1 MTTKTLRYPKVVAM
15 IILMIATITSPIIIS
30 QENGN
35 PYWYEVKRY
44 NYTLVRILE
53 DYIKVF
59 PELIPKPKYNTI
71 AYLITYKPIIENSS
85 LKVKR
90 VTNIPIWIYQLW
102 DYGAV
107 PKTKIIVD
115 NLVAKG
121 FLEPGV
127 IITMCGGITRGN
139 IKWIIFTIQSS
150 RHVALNELYHVVIIA
165 AWNKEGKITSTEIRI
180 EEVYNTTLYRGRNL
194 IISLANLSKVTYI
207 EAELYIQ
214 YKNKKLNTITIEKQV
229 NTTLSI
235 LRELIKAIIEG
246 NEKSYEELMD
256 KYIDSL
262 SKTISTSTKV
272 IGSQIDYKI
281 IKDIIIKVI
290 KHEDLYQLLRSIR
303 KEIKAVTTATE
314 ITETSS
320 PLITTTNK
328 NYQATTITKTSGST
342 NTVSTREGAIDNTIL
357 LLALPIV
364 VLIPVITCIL
374 FKRRKTGK

>member
-1 MTTKTLRYPKVVAM
+1 MITKTLKNLKAM
-15 IILMIATITSPIIIS
+15 IIITLLIATITSPIVIS
-30 QENGN
+30 QEDSN

-44 NYTLVRILE
+44 NYTLVKILE

-59 PELIPKPKYNTI
+59 PELAPKPKFNTI
-71 AYLITYKPIIENSS
+71 AYLITYKPIIENKSS
-85 LKVKR
+85 KVKR
-90 VTNIPIWIYQLW
+90 ITNIPIWIYQLW

-107 PKTKIIVD
+107 PKTKIITD

-127 IITMCGGITRGN
+127 IITMCGGITREN
-139 IKWIIFTIQSS
+139 AKWIIFTIQSS
-150 RHVALNELYHVVIIA
+150 RHAALNELYHVVIIA
-165 AWNKEGKITSTEIRI
+165 VWNEEGEITSTEIRV
-180 EEVYNTTLYRGRNL
+180 EEVYNTTLYRGRNP

-214 YKNKKLNTITIEKQV
+214 YKNKKTNTITIEKQV

-262 SKTISTSTKV
+262 SKTISVSTEV
-272 IGSQIDYKI
+272 IGLQIDYKI

-303 KEIKAVTTATE
+303 KQIKAATTTTE

-320 PLITTTNK
+320 LPTTTTSK
-328 NYQATTITKTSGST
+328 NQATTTTSTT
-342 NTVSTREGAIDNTIL
+342 NTVSTRGETINTTIL
-357 LLALPIV
+357 LLSIPIV
-364 VLIPVITCIL
+364 ILVLVVAYVL
-374 FKRRKTGK
+374 FKRRKIGK